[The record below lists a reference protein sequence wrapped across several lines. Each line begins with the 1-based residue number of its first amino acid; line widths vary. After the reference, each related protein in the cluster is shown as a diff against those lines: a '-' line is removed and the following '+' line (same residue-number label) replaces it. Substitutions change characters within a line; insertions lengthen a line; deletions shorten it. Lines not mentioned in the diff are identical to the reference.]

1 MAMLGKLKFFH
12 DLAVVAA
19 IQAARLPP
27 HVLSHKAKSNED
39 LQLHN
44 TQRTLNTRA
53 RVRATHLNA
62 EAAEQRQTERKR
74 AA

>member
-1 MAMLGKLKFFH
+1 VNEF
-12 DLAVVAA
+12 
-19 IQAARLPP
+19 I
-27 HVLSHKAKSNED
+27 VLSHKAKSNED